1 MTMTPEDALIPLG
14 FTETEALAYCELLRA
29 GPSTGYRIAQGI
41 GKAQANTYKTL
52 STLAQK
58 GAVIDDGGDPRS
70 FRAVAPD
77 RLIAALTTRFTDQT
91 ETAVGALARLKN
103 HGPEDRLYQLRV
115 SDQVWAQAEAM
126 IDAAAETLLFD
137 CFPEV
142 EARLTDCLAR
152 AASRGVATCGV
163 VYDDVR
169 PRPGGYQVVRSR
181 TAEGVLECWPGAELR
196 LAVDANQHLLA
207 LLSRDLTEVRH
218 ALWSDSV
225 YLSVQQHYAL
235 SAEIRLHALPEP
247 EPEQAYAPHL
257 SIAGLHPPGLRSLL
271 GPRPDGRPVRNE

>member
-1 MTMTPEDALIPLG
+1 MSPEDALIPLG

-58 GAVIDDGGDPRS
+58 GAVIDDGGEPRA

-77 RLIAALTTRFTDQT
+77 RLIAALSARFADQT
-91 ETAVGALARLKN
+91 EAAVGALARLKA
-103 HGPEDRLYQLRV
+103 HEPEDRLYQLR
-115 SDQVWAQAEAM
+115 SPDQVWAQAEAM
-126 IDAAAETLLFD
+126 IDAATETLLFD

-142 EARLTDCLAR
+142 EARLGDSLTR
-152 AASRGVATCGV
+152 AAARGVVTCGV
-163 VYDDVR
+163 VYDDLR

-181 TAEGVLECWPGAELR
+181 TADSVLERWPGAELR
-196 LAVDANQHLLA
+196 LSVDAHQHLLA
-207 LLSRDLTEVRH
+207 LLTRDLAEVRH

-235 SAEIRLHALPEP
+235 AAEIRLHALPVP
-247 EPEQAYAPHL
+247 EPAFAPHL

-271 GPRPDGRPVRNE
+271 GLRPDGSPLRNE

>member
-1 MTMTPEDALIPLG
+1 MSPEDALIPLG

-77 RLIAALTTRFTDQT
+77 RLIAALSTRFADQT
-91 ETAVGALARLKN
+91 EAAVGALARLKA
-103 HGPEDRLYQLRV
+103 HEPEDRLYQLRAP
-115 SDQVWAQAEAM
+115 DQVWAQAEAM
-126 IDAAAETLLFD
+126 IDSATETLLFD

-142 EARLTDCLAR
+142 EARLADSLAR

-163 VYDDVR
+163 VYDDMR

-181 TAEGVLECWPGAELR
+181 TAEGVLARWPGAELR

-207 LLSRDLTEVRH
+207 LLTRDLSEVRH

-235 SAEIRLHALPEP
+235 SAEIRLHALPMP
-247 EPEQAYAPHL
+247 EPAYAPHL

-271 GPRPDGRPVRNE
+271 GLRPDGSPRHNE